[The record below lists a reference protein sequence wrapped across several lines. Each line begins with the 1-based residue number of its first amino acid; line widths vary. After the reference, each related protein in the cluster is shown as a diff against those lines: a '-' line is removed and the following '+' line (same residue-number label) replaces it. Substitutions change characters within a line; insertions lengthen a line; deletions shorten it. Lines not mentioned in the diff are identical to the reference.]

1 MDTALLKLPPVGPD
15 DQYFL
20 IPQGRS
26 KPAAQGQRVPIHSSF
41 VFASSA
47 TSIDIE
53 PFYPEDYWASLIAAC
68 AAARRAIGTR

>member
-1 MDTALLKLPPVGPD
+1 MGPD
-15 DQYFL
+15 DQCFL
-20 IPQGRS
+20 ISQGRIE
-26 KPAAQGQRVPIHSSF
+26 PAVRGQRVPIHSSF